1 MFCRSVHF
9 SSCFSNRQRWRH
21 VTSSEIYRFEKQ
33 VFFSPLREQIND
45 KLPTG
50 SISRWP
56 LFFCLYCPFF
66 FWCYDALANSWVWP
80 WKDKLS
86 FFGLDPDGD
95 LLRHTT
101 HWRCPIGFYTHP
113 WSVKKKK
120 KTKRSVKKR
129 TGRVLRFSLGASSI
143 HIRDAIPPTSEYTH
157 ECRRKRQVYGGKKRS
172 TSSSGTYRVLVIWI
186 AADTEWSASV

>member
-56 LFFCLYCPFF
+56 LFFFFYIVPSFSDAMTHSQIREFDRERTNCPFS
-66 FWCYDALANSWVWP
+66 ALILTGTYLGTQPTGDV
-80 WKDKLS
+80 L
-86 FFGLDPDGD
+86 LDFT
-95 LLRHTT
+95 HT
-101 HWRCPIGFYTHP
+101 HEAWR
-113 WSVKKKK
+113 KKKNETIRE
-120 KTKRSVKKR
+120 KTNGQSPSF
-129 TGRVLRFSLGASSI
+129 L
-143 HIRDAIPPTSEYTH
+143 P
-157 ECRRKRQVYGGKKRS
+157 RRIINS
-172 TSSSGTYRVLVIWI
+172 H
-186 AADTEWSASV
+186 